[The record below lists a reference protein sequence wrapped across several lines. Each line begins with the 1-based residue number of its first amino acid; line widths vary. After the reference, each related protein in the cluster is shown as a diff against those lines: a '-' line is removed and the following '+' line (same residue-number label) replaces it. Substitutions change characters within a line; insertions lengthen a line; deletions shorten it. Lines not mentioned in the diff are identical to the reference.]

1 MINLENI
8 SDVFKAFNS
17 RCCTPKCTSVLCW
30 LLILLFF
37 PPLLK
42 FATHF
47 LTFFDLLMLEMTVGC
62 DGRTVVGRHEPAHL
76 PPPPHH
82 PAPRPPGP
90 GHSALLLEVLLN
102 KGNML

>member
-1 MINLENI
+1 MYIFTMLVVNI
-8 SDVFKAFNS
+8 
-17 RCCTPKCTSVLCW
+17 
-30 LLILLFF
+30 IFF
-37 PPLLK
+37 PLLK

-62 DGRTVVGRHEPAHL
+62 DGRTIVGRHEPAHL

-90 GHSALLLEVLLN
+90 GHSALLLEVLLI
-102 KGNML
+102 KVHKL